1 MADRWGFPP
10 LIRDVA
16 QSKGIVI
23 SYSNEI
29 DMEVTLNYSLP
40 NGDKTVGCNVV
51 SDESLIKSLPG

>member
-16 QSKGIVI
+16 QSKGIV
-23 SYSNEI
+23 I